1 MGNNN
6 SHALAMERSRWLL
19 QFVVELFLSCSS
31 LIVPIV
37 RRFCFRQVGILSAMS
52 VHVHVHVPGASR
64 CFLAGS

>member
-6 SHALAMERSRWLL
+6 PHALAMERSRWLL
-19 QFVVELFLSCSS
+19 QFAVELFLSCSS

-37 RRFCFRQVGILSAMS
+37 RRFCFRQVGMPSVMS
-52 VHVHVHVPGASR
+52 LHVPGASR